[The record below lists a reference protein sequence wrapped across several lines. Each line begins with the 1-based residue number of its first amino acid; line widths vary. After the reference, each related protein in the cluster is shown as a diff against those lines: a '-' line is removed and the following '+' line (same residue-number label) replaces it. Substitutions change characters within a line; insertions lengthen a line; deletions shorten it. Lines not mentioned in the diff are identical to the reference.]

1 MHSFD
6 SGEFGL
12 PALLVGGVLVIVLAA
27 LILHLLFPATKRRP
41 AGRITLSK
49 MAKLCPVCQR
59 KLTETERNGL
69 LLEVCPDCQGAW
81 LSQDRLEQLMR

>member
-1 MHSFD
+1 M
-6 SGEFGL
+6 
-12 PALLVGGVLVIVLAA
+12 A
-27 LILHLLFPATKRRP
+27 
-41 AGRITLSK
+41 LSK